1 MLMRLHSTREM
12 ARSEYTYTLV
22 WTMCMTA
29 RRQYSRGLPACVPCV
44 VGGGGS
50 GLIPMRVIVDVNLRR
65 TLKLTRREKKARIF
79 FPPEVSSDF
88 NLFLDMVY
96 EAFPVA
102 GFPHTLVARVRE
114 GEEEEGPSTEFVI
127 SGPEDLQRALDRK
140 SVV

>member
-1 MLMRLHSTREM
+1 MLVYHVLFG
-12 ARSEYTYTLV
+12 
-22 WTMCMTA
+22 W
-29 RRQYSRGLPACVPCV
+29 
-44 VGGGGS
+44 GS

-65 TLKLTRREKKARIF
+65 TLKLTRREKKARLF

-127 SGPEDLQRALDRK
+127 SGPEDLQRALQAAQEAGHPVQVCLKWREAHEYRP
-140 SVV
+140 